1 MPRDAKHPARPL
13 EGIRALELAE
23 IWAGPFSGALL
34 TDLGAEVIKVE
45 AIQRMARNPTMSN
58 PDDPAAKPWNTNGDF
73 NAVSRN
79 KLGLTLDLTTPSGA
93 DAFKQLANV
102 SDVVLSNY
110 AFGVMDRFGL
120 GYEDLRKIKPDII
133 VTFMPGYGN
142 TGPYRRYRSMGMVL
156 DAVSGHTRLR
166 GYPDLDLS
174 YNSLVHHPD
183 AVAAGNAVFAVCLSI
198 LRRARTGL
206 GQFIDLAQAES
217 FMTNLGEVFLEYEL
231 TRQSR
236 PRRGNRHPAM
246 APHGVYRCAGE
257 DQWVAISVRTDEEWW
272 EMCEAMQM
280 PQLAHNPRFETLP
293 SRLRN
298 QDELDDIIER
308 WTCQASRYHVAQL
321 LQERGVPAG
330 PVLDCGADAYDNP
343 HLQDRDYFQVVDQPD
358 AGTHLLSGQIW
369 KMANRPEV
377 RHGPAPG
384 LGQHN
389 RQILGDLVG
398 ISSDALDNMEREQVI
413 GTVPLPGSD
422 MGGVRRARAQ
432 GAVPP
437 E

>member
-93 DAFKQLANV
+93 DAFKGLVNV
-102 SDVVLSNY
+102 SDVVISNY

-120 GYEDLRKIKPDII
+120 GYEELRKVRPDVI
-133 VTFMPGYGN
+133 VLFMPGYGN
-142 TGPYRRYRSMGMVL
+142 SGPYKRYRSMGMVL

-183 AVAAGNAVFAVCLSI
+183 AVAAGNAAFAVCLSI
-198 LRRARTGL
+198 LRRARTGK
-206 GQFIDLAQAES
+206 GQFIDLSQAES
-217 FMTNLGEVFLEYEL
+217 FMTNLGEVFLQYEL
-231 TRQSR
+231 TGQSR
-236 PRRGNRHPAM
+236 SRRGNRHPAM
-246 APHGVYRCAGE
+246 APHGVYPCAGE
-257 DQWVAISVRTDEEWW
+257 DQWVAISVRADEEWW

-280 PQLAHNPRFETLP
+280 PQLAHNPSFETLP

-298 QDELDDIIER
+298 QDELDDIIGR
-308 WTCQASRYHVAQL
+308 WTRQSSRYQIAQL
-321 LQERGVPAG
+321 LQERGVSRRT
-330 PVLDCGADAYDNP
+330 GARLRRR
-343 HLQDRDYFQVVDQPD
+343 HL
-358 AGTHLLSGQIW
+358 
-369 KMANRPEV
+369 
-377 RHGPAPG
+377 
-384 LGQHN
+384 
-389 RQILGDLVG
+389 RQ
-398 ISSDALDNMEREQVI
+398 SASPR
-413 GTVPLPGSD
+413 S
-422 MGGVRRARAQ
+422 
-432 GAVPP
+432 
-437 E
+437 

>member
-1 MPRDAKHPARPL
+1 MPSHPARPL

-120 GYEDLRKIKPDII
+120 GYEDLRKVRPDII
-133 VTFMPGYGN
+133 VIFMPGYGN
-142 TGPYRRYRSMGMVL
+142 TGPYKRYRSMGMVL

-183 AVAAGNAVFAVCLSI
+183 AVAGEQRRVCRLPLDSQAGA
-198 LRRARTGL
+198 
-206 GQFIDLAQAES
+206 
-217 FMTNLGEVFLEYEL
+217 
-231 TRQSR
+231 
-236 PRRGNRHPAM
+236 NRK
-246 APHGVYRCAGE
+246 
-257 DQWVAISVRTDEEWW
+257 
-272 EMCEAMQM
+272 
-280 PQLAHNPRFETLP
+280 
-293 SRLRN
+293 
-298 QDELDDIIER
+298 
-308 WTCQASRYHVAQL
+308 
-321 LQERGVPAG
+321 G
-330 PVLDCGADAYDNP
+330 PV
-343 HLQDRDYFQVVDQPD
+343 H
-358 AGTHLLSGQIW
+358 
-369 KMANRPEV
+369 RP
-377 RHGPAPG
+377 
-384 LGQHN
+384 
-389 RQILGDLVG
+389 
-398 ISSDALDNMEREQVI
+398 
-413 GTVPLPGSD
+413 VPS
-422 MGGVRRARAQ
+422 
-432 GAVPP
+432 
-437 E
+437 